1 MNDCEVRKAMYIYF
15 LGDNMNYYGD
25 HVYSFRTRIIADQF
39 RCVIV
44 RLFHANQHLHW
55 QDGCCVRIHMD

>member
-15 LGDNMNYYGD
+15 LGDNMNYYRD
-25 HVYSFRTRIIADQF
+25 HVYSFRTRVVADQF